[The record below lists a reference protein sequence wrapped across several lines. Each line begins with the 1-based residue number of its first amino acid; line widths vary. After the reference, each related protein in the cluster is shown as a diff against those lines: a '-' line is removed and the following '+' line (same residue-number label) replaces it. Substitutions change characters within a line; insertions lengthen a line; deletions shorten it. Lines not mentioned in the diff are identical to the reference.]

1 MLYFLPSGPNKF
13 SILNDPALKMSF
25 KTNKICFELVEL
37 DINVLKSLGFS
48 TSTTRGCRLFVRNF
62 HQSRKIEFFKPTLI
76 MFLIRLVRCR
86 WFTSHS
92 R

>member
-1 MLYFLPSGPNKF
+1 MLYFPPSDPSKF
-13 SILNDPALKMSF
+13 VILNDPALEMNF
-25 KTNKICFELVEL
+25 KTNKICLEFVEL
-37 DINVLKSLGFS
+37 DINALKSLGFS
-48 TSTTRGCRLFVRNF
+48 TSTTHGCRWFVRNF
-62 HQSRKIEFFKPTLI
+62 HQSSKIEFLKPTLI